1 MTKTLETILSEIP
14 GQRVLVLGDL
24 MLDEYIWGSVQRI
37 SPEAPV
43 PVVEVDKVS
52 YIPGGAANVAMNVCS
67 LGGISYLVG
76 VVGDDQDGVRLATEL
91 QACGI
96 SKNSFIIEE
105 GRPTTKKTRVIAH
118 SQQVVR
124 TDHEKR
130 EPIAEETAERIVGF
144 VKETLGDLDAIVV
157 SDYSKGVLTP
167 PLLSRLMDLAKGANK
182 PVVVDPKGSEYER
195 YRGCTVITPN
205 KLEASRAAKLEIDD
219 GEALFRVGQYLLAQT
234 GCEAVLVTCG
244 PEGMF
249 LFERNGQTI
258 HLPTVGKSV
267 YDVTGAG
274 DTVVA
279 AFTLGLAAG
288 ADFAA
293 CANIANHAAGIV
305 VGKVGT
311 ATVTIAEIERAMREW

>member
-182 PVVVDPKGSEYER
+182 PVVVDPKGSDYEK

-219 GEALFRVGQYLLAQT
+219 GEALFRVGQYLLAQI

-249 LFERNGQTI
+249 LFEREGQII

-288 ADFAA
+288 ADFGD